1 MLAHVQSATV
11 VGLDAVTVDVEVD
24 VSPGI
29 PTFAVVGLPDA
40 AVREARERVRAAI
53 RNAGYEMP
61 ARRITVNLAPADTRK
76 EGPAFDLPI
85 ALGILAA
92 TRQLPPQAAD
102 GYVVVG
108 ELSLDGTVRPVV
120 GVLSIALAARRQE
133 CRGLVVPAAN
143 AEEAAIVEGL
153 AVYPVVFLGS
163 IGPVL
168 SAGRPFTPAE
178 SSAPPHLPPAPDD
191 VDFAEVR
198 GQAYARRALEIAAA
212 GAHNVLMI
220 GPPGSGKTMLA
231 RRLPTILPPLARE
244 EAIEVTRIYSVAGCL
259 ASRGSL
265 ITVRPFRA
273 PHHGASLP
281 ALIGGGGT
289 PRPGEASLAH
299 LGVLFLDEL
308 PEFRR
313 DALEALRQPLEEGR
327 VVVARSRST
336 VVFPA
341 RCMLVGAMNGCPCGY
356 YGDAIRPCLCTPL
369 QRARYLGRVS
379 GPLLDRVDLHL
390 EVPRLTGVELTAE
403 TPGESSAE
411 IRARVLRA
419 RAIQTARGAGG
430 QTAAPTNGTV
440 SVAQARRWCALAR
453 DARAF
458 LETAIDRLGLSPR
471 AYERVVRVART
482 IADLADARDIAPAHV
497 AEAVGYRMLD
507 RPAAG
512 GAEAVSPGM
521 LGWPRR

>member
-1 MLAHVQSATV
+1 VL
-11 VGLDAVTVDVEVD
+11 GLDAVAVDVEVD

-61 ARRITVNLAPADTRK
+61 ARRITVNLAPADIRK

-85 ALGILAA
+85 ALGVLAA
-92 TRQLPPQAAD
+92 TSQMPPVAAD

-108 ELSLDGTVRPVV
+108 ELSLDGAVRPVV
-120 GVLSIALAARRQE
+120 GVLSIALAARQQDL
-133 CRGLVVPAAN
+133 RGLVVPAAN

-153 AVYPVVFLGS
+153 AVYPVDSLGS
-163 IGPVL
+163 VGSAL
-168 SAGRPFTPAE
+168 CAGRSFTLAE
-178 SSAPPHLPPAPDD
+178 RSARSHPSPAPGD
-191 VDFAEVR
+191 VDFAEVK

-231 RRLPTILPPLARE
+231 RRLPTILPPLVRE
-244 EAIEVTRIYSVAGCL
+244 EAIEVTRIYSVAGAL
-259 ASRGSL
+259 VSRGTL

-281 ALIGGGGT
+281 ALIGGGGV

-313 DALEALRQPLEEGR
+313 EALEALRQPLEEGR
-327 VVVARSRST
+327 VVVARSKAT
-336 VVFPA
+336 VAFPA
-341 RCMLVGAMNGCPCGY
+341 RCMLVAAMNGCPCGY
-356 YGDAIRPCLCTPL
+356 YGDAARPCLCSPP

-390 EVPRLTGVELTAE
+390 EVPRLTGAELTAQAG
-403 TPGESSAE
+403 GEPSADM
-411 IRARVLRA
+411 RARVLRA
-419 RAIQTARGAGG
+419 RAIQAARGDGGGTAG
-430 QTAAPTNGTV
+430 QTNGTMPAA
-440 SVAQARRWCALAR
+440 SARRWCALGR
-453 DARAF
+453 EARAF
-458 LETAIDRLGLSPR
+458 LERAIDRLSLSPR
-471 AYERVVRVART
+471 AYERIVRVART
-482 IADLADARDIAPAHV
+482 IADLAGAPEIATAHV
-497 AEAVGYRMLD
+497 AEAVGYRTLD
-507 RPAAG
+507 RPADG
-512 GAEAVSPGM
+512 GVEIVSPGM
-521 LGWPRR
+521 PRWPPW

>member
-1 MLAHVQSATV
+1 MRSATV
-11 VGLDAVTVDVEVD
+11 VGLEAVTVDVEVD

-85 ALGILAA
+85 ALGILTA
-92 TRQLPPQAAD
+92 TRQMPLAATD
-102 GYVVVG
+102 GYVVIG
-108 ELSLDGTVRPVV
+108 ELSLDGGVRPVV
-120 GVLSIALAARRQE
+120 GVLSIALAARQQRF
-133 CRGLVVPAAN
+133 RGLVVPAAN
-143 AEEAAIVEGL
+143 AEEAAIVDGL
-153 AVYPVVFLGS
+153 AVYPVMSLGS
-163 IGPVL
+163 LGPVL
-168 SAGRPFTPAE
+168 SAGRPFTRKERCASPPA
-178 SSAPPHLPPAPDD
+178 SAPED
-191 VDFAEVR
+191 VDYVEVK

-231 RRLPTILPPLARE
+231 RRLPTILPPLTRE
-244 EAIEVTRIYSVAGCL
+244 EAIEVTRVYSVGGFL
-259 ASRGSL
+259 ASRSSL

-281 ALIGGGGT
+281 ALIGGGGL
-289 PRPGEASLAH
+289 PRPGEVSLAH

-327 VVVARSRST
+327 VVVARSKAT
-336 VVFPA
+336 VAFPA
-341 RCMLVGAMNGCPCGY
+341 RCMLVSAMNGCPCGH
-356 YGDAIRPCLCTPL
+356 YGDAVHPCLCSPHE
-369 QRARYLGRVS
+369 RARYLGRVS
-379 GPLLDRVDLHL
+379 GPLLDRVYLHL
-390 EVPRLTGVELTAE
+390 EVPRLAGSDLMAQA
-403 TPGESSAE
+403 PGEASAE
-411 IRARVLRA
+411 MRARVLRA
-419 RAIQTARGAGG
+419 RAVQAARGAGG
-430 QTAAPTNGTV
+430 QTAALTNGTMPA
-440 SVAQARRWCALAR
+440 AQARRWCALAR

-482 IADLADARDIAPAHV
+482 IADLAEAQDITAAHV
-497 AEAVGYRMLD
+497 AEAVGYRTLD
-507 RPAAG
+507 RERAG
-512 GAEAVSPGM
+512 GPEAVWPDVPR
-521 LGWPRR
+521 WPRR